1 MVSPMD
7 DERERYTFSSLIS
20 SLIGMERRV
29 KEFYQVT
36 AVATERPDLK
46 SLLSEFADNNSRRM
60 EMMRKTRTESV
71 VEMTLEPIAGLKLA
85 GPLAEI
91 DSAIRDERT
100 ADLEKLANLE
110 RTVSDVYTRAS
121 AKIRTMSAETSQLL
135 ETLARQSIERVNEL
149 DRFRR

>member
-1 MVSPMD
+1 MVDPM

-46 SLLSEFADNNSRRM
+46 SLFGEFADNNSRRM

-85 GPLAEI
+85 EPLAEI
-91 DSAIRDERT
+91 DSAIRDERI
-100 ADLEKLANLE
+100 ADIEKLANLE

-149 DRFRR
+149 DRFRS